1 MKNEGKILCIVLTF
15 FGTILL
21 LVVILFAYLWI
32 KNPFGIK
39 DTLFKSSAEKI
50 GSTSQTYDHPGLT
63 DSQESLLRSVGIDPA
78 KLPEK
83 LTPELESCFIAKLG
97 EKRVNEIKAGS
108 EIGPLDLL
116 KANSCL

>member
-21 LVVILFAYLWI
+21 LIVLLVAYLWI

-39 DTLFKSSAEKI
+39 DAIFSSPSANTE
-50 GSTSQTYDHPGLT
+50 SASQNYDHPGLT
-63 DSQESLLRSVGIDPA
+63 DSQEALLRTVGIDPA

-83 LTPELESCFIAKLG
+83 ITPALEACFISKLG
-97 EKRVNEIKAGS
+97 ESRVNEIKGG
-108 EIGPLDLL
+108 EQINPFDLL
-116 KANSCL
+116 KAKDCL